1 MNLLIVLGLLWLGFG
16 EPVDVA
22 EEIEIIAIEHLAD
35 PVERWRPLVAD
46 HFPTSEVDTA
56 ICIIRHESGGDP
68 RANNPRSTA
77 TGLFQILE
85 SLWGPH
91 YGVSTAELY
100 EPGTNVRLAADIW
113 QNYGWWAWSP
123 YKRGSCR

>member
-1 MNLLIVLGLLWLGFG
+1 MNLLIVLCLFWLGLG

-22 EEIEIIAIEHLAD
+22 DEIEVIAVEQFAD

-56 ICIIRHESGGDP
+56 MCIIRHESGGDP
-68 RANNPRSTA
+68 RADNPRSTA
-77 TGLFQILE
+77 SGLFQILG

-91 YGVSTAELY
+91 YGVSTADLY
-100 EPGTNVRLAADIW
+100 EPQTNVRLASDIW
-113 QNYGWWAWSP
+113 ENYGWRAWSP